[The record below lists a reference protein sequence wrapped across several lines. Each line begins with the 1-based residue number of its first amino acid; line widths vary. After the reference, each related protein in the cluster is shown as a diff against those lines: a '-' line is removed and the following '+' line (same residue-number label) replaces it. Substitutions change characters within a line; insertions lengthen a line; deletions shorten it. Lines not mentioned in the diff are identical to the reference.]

1 MIPAAAPPCQPAAAA
16 GAADAGA
23 QRVLAG
29 APPVD
34 YMREME
40 RHGRAAVATLVLGIA
55 ALTFSLLPFLLPLG
69 VLTGAA
75 ALITGLLMR
84 RHTLRVN
91 IPEDRKN
98 VAGRW
103 CGLIGLLLSLVTFL
117 LLLVATLGATA
128 A

>member
-1 MIPAAAPPCQPAAAA
+1 ME
-16 GAADAGA
+16 
-23 QRVLAG
+23 QREAG

-69 VLTGAA
+69 VLIGAA

>member
-1 MIPAAAPPCQPAAAA
+1 
-16 GAADAGA
+16 
-23 QRVLAG
+23 
-29 APPVD
+29 
-34 YMREME
+34 
-40 RHGRAAVATLVLGIA
+40 
-55 ALTFSLLPFLLPLG
+55 
-69 VLTGAA
+69 
-75 ALITGLLMR
+75 MR

>member
-1 MIPAAAPPCQPAAAA
+1 ME
-16 GAADAGA
+16 
-23 QRVLAG
+23 QREAG

-34 YMREME
+34 CMREME